1 MNIELRDP
9 NTIMKLSRLGSF
21 HQSKLSFLRSFLNEF
36 KDWDYSRDL
45 FDLDKYGYGVAVYS
59 FRKKNRVYSLV
70 CFANKIEDQERSDR
84 VIATK
89 WDAAFTLHDG
99 VPKKEDIERL
109 KNEVPKQEVGRLS
122 YKELTLSRAN
132 KSIRVFDHVV
142 QNLSEGKQPDLN
154 LLEKVGYL
162 YRTTAVYGSGKFGL
176 ADRFR
181 IKNREE
187 INGPFR
193 LEMMLVYLV
202 RQFTFDQV
210 NHVAKNKNPKKAVK
224 LDLKISRNLG
234 IGNSTGLGMA
244 PFIVNHPTLL
254 NNWILC
260 REKALKNIREI
271 QKVRSRDMNLFKNC
285 LRSSIKNI
293 TSWNTESEFQQKKI
307 KDLLRDVNK
316 FLQFIEND
324 FCFEENYPFNR
335 IYLWLETEVCEECIE
350 YIVSI
355 MMEPFNYI
363 TEPLVRQMSSDEDK
377 YFDIPTHRTVLEL
390 RNIIRKRY
398 SNILSIDFKKKQN
411 QKKFWFISKNKEEP
425 RIADRFEEQGSDLEQ
440 PLAIARDIK
449 ALFERLQTSKDDQ
462 KIDEFLIDN
471 SDLRHVIRRAFIL
484 ENFPYSEIQDNTISE
499 NTVPIDM
506 LRLKLSFFGA
516 LKFDPRSD
524 KWLRICMFQGA
535 PLPDELKDYDDHWV
549 YKMHS

>member
-1 MNIELRDP
+1 MEVKLRDP

-21 HQSKLSFLRSFLNEF
+21 HQSKLSFLRSFLDEF
-36 KDWDYSRDL
+36 KDWEYKKDL
-45 FDLDKYGYGVAVYS
+45 FDLDKKGHGIAIYS
-59 FRKKNRVYSLV
+59 FKKKDRVYSLV
-70 CFANKIEDQERSDR
+70 CFANKINDEERSDR

-99 VPKKEDIERL
+99 IPGKEDIERL
-109 KNEVPKQEVGRLS
+109 RNEVPRQEVGRLS

-132 KSIRVFDHVV
+132 KSVRVFNHVV
-142 QNLSEGKQPDLN
+142 ESLSEGNQPDLQ

-210 NHVAKNKNPKKAVK
+210 NHVARFRNPKVAVN
-224 LDLKISRNLG
+224 LDPKICKKLG

-254 NNWILC
+254 NNWIIC
-260 REKALKNIREI
+260 RETALKKIREI
-271 QKVRSRDMNLFKNC
+271 KKVNPDEVKLFKKSVKN
-285 LRSSIKNI
+285 SIKNI
-293 TSWNTESEFQQKKI
+293 TSWNTENEYQQKKI
-307 KDLLRDVNK
+307 TSLLENVEK
-316 FLQFIEND
+316 FLKFIEKKFSFGTD
-324 FCFEENYPFNR
+324 YPFNE
-335 IYLWLETEVCEECIE
+335 IYLWLENETCDECIE

-355 MMEPFNYI
+355 MMEPFDHI
-363 TEPLVRQMSSDEDK
+363 VKPLISQMSSEEDQ
-377 YFDIPTHRTVLEL
+377 YFNIPTNRTVEDL
-390 RNIIRKRY
+390 RNIIEKRY
-398 SNILSIDFKKKQN
+398 PDILRINFEKKEN
-411 QKKFWFISKNKEEP
+411 KKNFWFISKNKEEP
-425 RIADRFEEQGSDLEQ
+425 RYADRFEENGSELEQ
-440 PLAIARDIK
+440 PLAIARDVKKLHEQLLIYK
-449 ALFERLQTSKDDQ
+449 NSLT
-462 KIDEFLIDN
+462 IDKFLTEN
-471 SDLRHVIRRAFIL
+471 SDLRHVVRRAFII
-484 ENFPYSEIQDNTISE
+484 EKFPYSEIQDNTIGE
-499 NTVPIDM
+499 KVVPIDM

-535 PLPDELKDYDDHWV
+535 PLPQELKNYDPQWV
-549 YKMHS
+549 YNS

>member
-1 MNIELRDP
+1 MNINLRDP
-9 NTIMKLSRLGSF
+9 NIIMKLSRLGSF

-36 KDWDYSRDL
+36 KDWEYKRDL
-45 FDLDKYGYGVAVYS
+45 FDLDNKGFGTAVYS
-59 FRKKNRVYSLV
+59 FKKKERVYSLV
-70 CFANKIEDQERSDR
+70 CFANEINENERSDR

-99 VPKKEDIERL
+99 VPKREDIERL

-132 KSIRVFDHVV
+132 KSVRVFDHVV
-142 QNLSEGKQPDLN
+142 ESLSKGHQPRLD

-181 IKNREE
+181 IKNRDE

-210 NHVAKNKNPKKAVK
+210 NHVAKNKDPKNAVN
-224 LDLKISRNLG
+224 LDPKICKNLG

-254 NNWILC
+254 NNWIFC
-260 REKALKNIREI
+260 RETALKKIREI
-271 QKVRSRDMNLFKNC
+271 KKVKSQESNLFKDCVRN
-285 LRSSIKNI
+285 SIKNI
-293 TSWNTESEFQQKKI
+293 TSWNTESEYQLKKI
-307 KDLLRDVNK
+307 KNLLKDLKK
-316 FLQFIEND
+316 FINFIENK
-324 FCFEENYPFNR
+324 FNFEIDYPFND
-335 IYLWLETEVCEECIE
+335 IYLWLEKETGEECIE

-355 MMEPFNYI
+355 MMEPFDNI
-363 TEPLVRQMSSDEDK
+363 VDPLIKEMSSEEER
-377 YFDIPTHRTVLEL
+377 YFDIPAHRTVDEL
-390 RNIIRKRY
+390 SFIIEKKY
-398 SNILSIDFKKKQN
+398 SNILSIDFNNKQN
-411 QKKFWFISKNKEEP
+411 YKKFWFISKNKEEP
-425 RIADRFEEQGSDLEQ
+425 RLADRFNENGADLEQ

-449 ALFERLQTSKDDQ
+449 NLYQKLLSSKNNSTIGQ
-462 KIDEFLIDN
+462 FLIDN
-471 SDLRHVIRRAFIL
+471 SDLRHVVRRAFII
-484 ENFPYSEIQDNTISE
+484 EKFPYSEIQDNTISE
-499 NTVPIDM
+499 NIVPIDM

-524 KWLRICMFQGA
+524 KWLRIGMFQGA
-535 PLPDELKDYDDHWV
+535 PLPNELKNFDEQWV
-549 YKMHS
+549 YKSHS

>member
-1 MNIELRDP
+1 MNVELRDP
-9 NTIMKLSRLGSF
+9 NLIMKLSRLGSF

-36 KDWDYSRDL
+36 KDWDYNRDL
-45 FDLDKYGYGVAVYS
+45 FDLDKDGFGEAVYS
-59 FRKKNRVYSLV
+59 FKKKNKIYSLI
-70 CFANKIEDQERSDR
+70 CFANKINDNERSDR

-99 VPKKEDIERL
+99 SPTKNDIERL

-132 KSIRVFDHVV
+132 KSIRVFNHVV
-142 QNLSEGKQPDLN
+142 ESLSNGLQPDLK

-181 IKNREE
+181 IKNRQE

-210 NHVAKNKNPKKAVK
+210 NHIARNLNPQKAVK
-224 LDLKISRNLG
+224 LDSKICRNLG

-254 NNWILC
+254 NNWILS
-260 REKALKNIREI
+260 RETALKKIRELK
-271 QKVRSRDMNLFKNC
+271 KVKINDFNLFSDC
-285 LRSSIKNI
+285 IRRSIKNI
-293 TSWNTESEFQQKKI
+293 TSWNTESDYQIKKI
-307 KDLLRDVNK
+307 NSLLEDVKK
-316 FLQFIEND
+316 FLDFLENQFD
-324 FCFEENYPFNR
+324 YKKDYPFNT
-335 IYLWLETEVCEECIE
+335 IYLWLEKEACDECIE
-350 YIVSI
+350 LIVSI
-355 MMEPFNYI
+355 MLEPFNEI
-363 TEPLVRQMSSDEDK
+363 ISPLVQKMNSEEEK
-377 YFDIPTHRTVLEL
+377 YFDIPT
-390 RNIIRKRY
+390 NRKIKDLKDILKDKY
-398 SNILSIDFKKKQN
+398 PNILKIDFNKKEN
-411 QKKFWFISKNKEEP
+411 NRKFWFISKNKEEP
-425 RIADRFEEQGSDLEQ
+425 RLADRFEERGSELEQ

-449 ALFERLQTSKDDQ
+449 KLYDSIALVDENLT
-462 KIDEFLIDN
+462 IAEFLSTN
-471 SDLRHVIRRAFIL
+471 SELRHVVRRAFIV
-484 ENFPYSEIQDNTISE
+484 EKFPYAEIQDNTISK
-499 NTVPIDM
+499 NLVPIDM

-535 PLPDELKDYDDHWV
+535 PLPNELKNYDEQWV
-549 YKMHS
+549 YKINN